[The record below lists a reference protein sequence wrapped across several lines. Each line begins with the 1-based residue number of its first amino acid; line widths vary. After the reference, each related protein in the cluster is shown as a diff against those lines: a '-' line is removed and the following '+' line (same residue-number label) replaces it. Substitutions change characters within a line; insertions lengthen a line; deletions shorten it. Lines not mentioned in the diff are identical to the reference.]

1 MIAQIRIS
9 IAVVSLLVA
18 ASNAH
23 AADAAPDYNR
33 DIAPLFKTYCN
44 GCHNATDRE
53 GKLSLEQYDHLLKGG
68 AGGVAVVPGRP
79 ELSRLLLLVEGR
91 EQPVMPPEDNE
102 KPKPEEIALLR
113 RWIEAGAKGPS
124 GAAPDPTILV
134 TPTVK
139 LTAPARDAATAV
151 AVSPTQPLAAVGAY
165 RSVRFVGLDDQ
176 AVARTITGIRGP
188 VADLEFSRDGKL
200 LAVAAGEPGVFGEAQ
215 LWNSADGKL
224 VRTFTGHRDSLYAVG
239 LSPDGK
245 LLATASYDQMIK
257 LWDATTGKELRTLAG
272 HNGAVFDLAFSPNG
286 KILASCGADRTV
298 KLWDTASGTRLDT
311 FSQAT
316 KELYAVAFSPDG
328 KTVVAGGADN
338 RIRAWTISPTAKENT
353 NPLTITRFAHEGAVI
368 KLAYSADGKTL
379 VSAGEDRLVRI
390 WNAATVMERQALE
403 KQPDWVPG
411 LALSADGATLAVGR
425 MDGSFAVYDLKTA
438 KPKPALPPEVAMIA
452 PRGIQRGT
460 ATTVTLTGK
469 QLAGVT
475 KVVLRDAAGK
485 PVAAQIRPV
494 AEGRTATSA
503 RIEIAPDAKLARGTY
518 QLVVSTGEAKSKAAS
533 IEVDDLPQLAE
544 LEPNDSA
551 PRTKPTPLEAVYW
564 GVCSRPGDTDNYRF
578 AAKRGQTI
586 VCRVDAKSL
595 DSMLNGFLSVLDPA
609 GQTVAT
615 NNDFDEQSDP
625 LVAYTIPAD
634 GIYTV
639 RVNDQSMAGG
649 PTHFYRLSLGT
660 FPLVT
665 GVFPLNVAVGK
676 ASMVELTGFNLP
688 QMHTAKVEPKA
699 PGAVDVPYDA
709 ERLRVVKKPTVMA
722 TTENEVTEIEPNDDA
737 AKAQAVGVPVQYNG
751 RIYAS
756 ATGSTGDADYIR
768 FDARKGQTFL
778 IETEARRRGS
788 PVDTK
793 IEVLTTDGKPVPR
806 VILQAVRDSYVTFRS
821 IDSASLECRLFNWE
835 EMELNEY
842 LYLSGEV
849 VKNFRKPRGPD
860 SGFEFYQSGGRRRN
874 YFDTTASGHALDE
887 PAYIVEA
894 HPVDAKLIYNGL
906 PQFTLPYANDDDALR
921 VAGADSKLTFTAPAD
936 GAYVVR
942 VTDVRGFSGDHFNYR
957 LAIREPRPDFMVRFS
972 TSAPTVSLGG
982 GAAINVAAERID
994 GFDGEITIDVA
1005 GLPPGY
1011 RISQPVT
1018 IEAGHDA
1025 ARIVL
1030 FAAAD
1035 AKPAAPEVWSQVKI
1049 SARAVVAGKDV
1060 VKTLDGLKSV
1070 TLEAKPKLLVTLEP
1084 AELTIAPGTT
1094 VKATLKLERNG
1105 FEERVAFD
1113 VANLPHGVIVDNIGL
1128 NGILIPEKQTE
1139 RQIFLRC
1146 DDWVPETSRA
1156 CFAETKTPRA
1166 GGGKVQFEASAP
1178 VVLHVRK
1185 ASPLAKADGDA
1196 APAPASATK

>member
-1 MIAQIRIS
+1 MISKLTYTFA
-9 IAVVSLLVA
+9 VA
-18 ASNAH
+18 ALFASASALH
-23 AADAAPDYNR
+23 AADLAPDYNR

-124 GAAPDPTILV
+124 GAMPDPTILV
-134 TPTVK
+134 TPQVK

-151 AVSPTQPLAAVGAY
+151 AVSPTQPMAAVGAY

-176 AVARTITGIRGP
+176 AVVRTISGIRGP

-200 LAVAAGEPGVFGEAQ
+200 LATAAGEPGVFGEAQ
-215 LWNSADGKL
+215 LWNPADGKL
-224 VRTFTGHRDSLYAVG
+224 VRTFTGHRDSLYAVA

-272 HNGAVFDLAFSPNG
+272 HNGAVFDLAFAPGG

-298 KLWDTASGTRLDT
+298 KLWDTASGARLDT

-425 MDGSFAVYDLKTA
+425 MDGSFVMYDMKTA
-438 KPKPALPPEVAMIA
+438 KPKPALPPEIAMVA
-452 PRGIQRGT
+452 PRGIQRGVP
-460 ATTVTLTGK
+460 TTVTLTGK
-469 QLAGVT
+469 HLAGVS
-475 KVVLRDAAGK
+475 KFVLRDAAGK

-494 AEGRTATSA
+494 AEGHTSTAV
-503 RIEIAPDAKLARGTY
+503 RFEITPDAKLARGTY
-518 QLVVSTGEAKSKAAS
+518 QLIASSGASKSKAAT

-551 PRTKPTPLEAVYW
+551 PRTKPTVLEVGYW
-564 GVCSRPGDTDNYRF
+564 GTCSRPGDMDNYRF

-586 VCRVDAKSL
+586 VCRVEAKSL
-595 DSMLNGFLSVLDPA
+595 GSMLNGFLTVLDPA

-615 NNDFDEQSDP
+615 NNDFDQQDDP

-649 PTHFYRLSLGT
+649 ATHFYRLSLGT

-676 ASMVELTGFNLP
+676 TAEVELTGFNLP
-688 QMHTAKVEPKA
+688 KLHTAKVEPKA
-699 PGAVDVPYDA
+699 AGVTDVPYDM
-709 ERLRVVKKPTVMA
+709 ELLRAVKKPTVTA
-722 TTENEVTEIEPNDDA
+722 TAENEVAELEPNDA
-737 AKAQAVGVPVQYNG
+737 ATKAQDVSVPVHVNG
-751 RIYAS
+751 RIYAPGQG
-756 ATGSTGDADYIR
+756 ATTDVDCLR
-768 FDARKGQTFL
+768 FVARKGQTLL

-806 VILQAVRDSYVTFRS
+806 IILQAVRDSYVTFRS

-874 YFDTTASGHALDE
+874 YFDTSASGHALDE
-887 PAYIVEA
+887 PAYIVEP

-942 VTDVRGFSGDHFNYR
+942 VSDVRGFSGDHFNYR
-957 LAIREPRPDFMVRFS
+957 LTIREPKPDFIVRL
-972 TSAPTVSLGG
+972 SANAPAISLGS
-982 GAAINVAAERID
+982 GAAINVSAERID
-994 GFDGEITIDVA
+994 GFDGEITLDVA

-1011 RISQPVT
+1011 QVSQPVT

-1030 FAAAD
+1030 FAATD
-1035 AKPAAPEVWSQVKI
+1035 AKPATPEAWSRAKV
-1049 SARAVVAGKDV
+1049 SARAVVGGKDV
-1060 VKTLDGLKSV
+1060 VKALEGFKAV

-1094 VKATLKLERNG
+1094 VSAKLKIERNG

-1113 VANLPHGVIVDNIGL
+1113 IANLPHGVIVDNIGL

-1146 DDWVPETSRA
+1146 DDWVPESSRA

-1185 ASPLAKADGDA
+1185 ASPLAKADGKT
-1196 APAPASATK
+1196 APGPASATK